1 MISNSNKA
9 QIFNFYKSPI
19 GKKII
24 TSITGIGLILFV
36 VIHLSGNLSFFIGS
50 DAYNQLAYFINRY
63 ELSLN
68 IIELV
73 LLVFFVVHVILG
85 IAIQINKYQARPI
98 GYERYQ
104 SIGKPSKQSLSSR
117 TMIITGLVLLGFLIF
132 HLLNFKFGTYYPT
145 VVNGV
150 PMRDLARLVREKFE
164 QPGYSFGYT
173 GVMIL
178 LGLHLRHGMWSALQ
192 SLGLMNSRFSAFV
205 YSLALV
211 IAGLIAIG
219 FIVLPL
225 AIYWHLV

>member
-1 MISNSNKA
+1 MVSNSNKM

-19 GKKII
+19 GRKFI
-24 TSITGIGLILFV
+24 TSITGISLILFV
-36 VIHLSGNLSFFIGS
+36 AIHLSGNLSFFIS
-50 DAYNQLAYFINRY
+50 PETYNQLAYFINRY
-63 ELSLN
+63 DISLN
-68 IIELV
+68 TIELI
-73 LLVFFVVHVILG
+73 LLLFFVVHAALG
-85 IAIQINKYQARPI
+85 IAIQITKHQARPV
-98 GYERYQ
+98 GYDQYQ
-104 SIGKPSKQSLSSR
+104 SIGEPSKQSLSSR
-117 TMIITGLVLLGFLIF
+117 TMILTGLVLVGFLIF

-164 QPGYSFGYT
+164 QPGYTFGYT

-178 LGLHLRHGMWSALQ
+178 LGLHLRHGIWSALQ
-192 SLGLMNSRFSAFV
+192 SLGLTNGRFSAFV